1 MQFHR
6 QREVRSLLNIT
17 PLIDCVFLLLIFF
30 LLTSSFIEQ
39 GGLEI
44 ELPES
49 GYTTP
54 LNEKKIMIFL
64 SDKGTVEINRKPSS
78 LGNLRTDLV
87 KFVKRLETRR
97 AIIRADKRVDLGLLI
112 KVMDLTKDAGINAV
126 NIQAIP
132 ASSVNIEQDLE

>member
-6 QREVRSLLNIT
+6 QRKVRSLLNIA

-49 GYTTP
+49 VYAAP
-54 LNEKKIMIFL
+54 LDEKKIMIFL
-64 SDKGTVEINRKPSS
+64 SDKGTVEVNRKPSS
-78 LGNLRTDLV
+78 LGILRTDLL
-87 KFVKRLETRR
+87 KFIERLETRR
-97 AIIRADKRVDLGLLI
+97 AIIRADRRVDLELLI

-132 ASSVNIEQDLE
+132 ATSVNIKQDPE

>member
-6 QREVRSLLNIT
+6 QREVRSLLNIA